1 VWRSLP
7 TIGLWNNGKQYQAGE
22 KPTEAA
28 LRRQLNDIKADA
40 FQWMLE
46 VGKMAPQQAIKN
58 LGRAFQRFLRGE
70 ARYPCFKR
78 KGVHDSFRADNGPSH
93 KGVDAVEV
101 CVKRIRL
108 PRVGWVRMRE
118 ALRFQG
124 QIKSA
129 IVSRVSDRWFVSL
142 TVDLGDI
149 SMTSRENQAAAVG
162 VDMGIKAFATLSTGE
177 VVEGPK
183 PHRALLLRLR
193 RLSKALS
200 RKHKGSANWHKA
212 KAKIA
217 RLHARIANIRND
229 ALHKLTTRLCQ
240 EFSYVVIEDLNVQGM
255 LSNRRLSRA
264 IADCGL
270 YTFRRHLTYKAD
282 WYGCKVITA
291 DRWYPSSKTCS
302 VCAVIYGGL
311 TLGERAWTCPQCGTW
326 HDRDMNAALN
336 LKKLAVS
343 STVTACGEEGAG
355 RTVTDAVKP
364 ASMKQEPN
372 TTNPHGIFVH
382 V

>member
-1 VWRSLP
+1 MTNWTTRWRRCRRSLWLNAIVLRELRWLPLPLSSRRSMRRVENRFHKHILWKGRRMLVAHKIALDP
-7 TIGLWNNGKQYQAGE
+7 TNVQRTYFARASGVARFAYNWALEQWKKQCQAGE

-40 FQWMLE
+40 FPWMLE
-46 VGKMAPQQAIKN
+46 VGKVAPQQAIKD
-58 LGRAFQRFLRGE
+58 LGRAFQRFWRGE
-70 ARYPCFKR
+70 AHYPCFKH
-78 KGVHDSFRADNGPSH
+78 KGVHDSFRADNGPAH
-93 KGVDAVEV
+93 KGADAVEV
-101 CVKRIRL
+101 CGKRIRL

-124 QIKSA
+124 QIKSVV
-129 IVSRVSDRWFVSL
+129 VSRVSDRWFVSL
-142 TVDLGDI
+142 AVDLGDM
-149 SMTSRENQAAAVG
+149 SMPSRENQAAAVG

-200 RKHKGSANWHKA
+200 HKHKGSANWHKA

-217 RLHARIANIRND
+217 RLHARIANIRKD

-240 EFSYVVIEDLNVQGM
+240 EFSHVVIEDLNVQGM

-270 YTFRRHLTYKAD
+270 YTFRRHLTYKVD

-291 DRWYPSSKTCS
+291 DR
-302 VCAVIYGGL
+302 
-311 TLGERAWTCPQCGTW
+311 
-326 HDRDMNAALN
+326 
-336 LKKLAVS
+336 
-343 STVTACGEEGAG
+343 
-355 RTVTDAVKP
+355 
-364 ASMKQEPN
+364 
-372 TTNPHGIFVH
+372 
-382 V
+382 